1 MLAEQ
6 NLGQKNVDGNFFW
19 QKRKFGEKNVG
30 KKNWHKKLL
39 VENDLGRKKNKI
51 CQKNCGK
58 VAYRKSAS

>member
-19 QKRKFGEKNVG
+19 QKNKIWRKKMQV

-51 CQKNCGK
+51 CQKK
-58 VAYRKSAS
+58 LW